1 MFLLLLA
8 CSGAQSVD
16 GPEVEAL
23 ATAMPMT
30 ELPAKPEDGDP
41 LSSDNVP
48 VSVSSSPVRDLL
60 LAKDVADLPDRAALD
75 THPDAAKD
83 LADLATVDP
92 QLIVRERA
100 LMLLALYP
108 DAHIG
113 VFCRKM
119 LEDAEPKLRAGAVR
133 CLAGQDLSSSKTQR
147 QAIEMALLDADPRV
161 GIAAAEVLSG
171 AGLSQ
176 DKLKQAA
183 TATGVHAQTQER
195 ITELLEQ

>member
-1 MFLLLLA
+1 MLLLLLA
-8 CSGAQSVD
+8 CSGAQSSD

-23 ATAMPMT
+23 ATPIT
-30 ELPAKPEDGDP
+30 ELPAKPVDQGP
-41 LSSDNVP
+41 LTIDQNPNPQVNTAI
-48 VSVSSSPVRDLL
+48 RDLL

-75 THPDAAKD
+75 THGDAAKD
-83 LADLATVDP
+83 LADLATLDQ

-108 DAHIG
+108 EPHIG

-119 LEDAEPKLRAGAVR
+119 MEDAEPKVRAAAAR
-133 CLAGQDLSSSKTQR
+133 CLAGQNLSASDTQR
-147 QAIEMALLDADPRV
+147 KALEAALSDPDPRV

-171 AGLSQ
+171 AGLSKE
-176 DKLKQAA
+176 KLKKAA
-183 TATGVHAQTQER
+183 TAAGVHAQTQER